1 MNCLVSKSS
10 SLLPFSKN
18 KPIRLREDNGGWELI
33 LIIQF
38 PFPLRQK
45 HVICLN
51 LCRLLHLVDKR
62 PDKKAWQKISIF
74 LAHVC
79 MSAKSSKLFH

>member
-1 MNCLVSKSS
+1 MSCLVSKFS

-18 KPIRLREDNGGWELI
+18 KPLRLCDDNADWEL
-33 LIIQF
+33 LFTVQF
-38 PFPLRQK
+38 LFPLRQK

-62 PDKKAWQKISIF
+62 PDLQKKSIF

-79 MSAKSSKLFH
+79 MSAESSKLFH